1 MTEPG
6 RTNGAGGP
14 HPSDA
19 SGTSSGALAGIRVLE
34 LANFMA
40 GPFCGMLLADMGAE
54 VIKIENPSV
63 GDYTRATPPF
73 VNGESAGFLALNR
86 NKKSVT
92 LNLKSPEG
100 KALFLELAATA
111 DVILEN
117 FRPGTMTDLGIDYE
131 AVQRVRPDAIYAS
144 ASGFGQ
150 TGPYSQRPGFDL
162 ILQGMS
168 GIMSITGEPGGAP
181 VKVGVPIADLTC
193 ALFGSYAILTAYIAR
208 QKTGRGQRIDLSL
221 FESAVALGV
230 WETSGYFA
238 TGEVPE
244 RLGSAHRNS
253 APYQAFRT
261 KDGYITLGATTPN
274 QWPHLCELIGR
285 PDLTDD
291 PRFATNADR
300 KAHEQELAGLIESVL
315 VTENSQHW
323 LTLFEPHFPCGVLN
337 TYEQVL
343 ADPHLQARGFLLEM
357 EHPKAGT
364 VRSTGFVPKLSET
377 PARVYRP
384 APVLGQ
390 HNAEIL
396 GELGRDAGA
405 VEQLKAAGVI

>member
-1 MTEPG
+1 MQQDT
-6 RTNGAGGP
+6 RST
-14 HPSDA
+14 
-19 SGTSSGALAGIRVLE
+19 ALSGIRVLE

-54 VIKIENPSV
+54 VIKVENPSV
-63 GDYTRATPPF
+63 GDYTRTTPPF
-73 VNGESAGFLALNR
+73 VNGESAGFMALNR

-92 LNLKSPEG
+92 LNLKAPEG
-100 KALFLELAATA
+100 RDLFLSLAATA
-111 DVILEN
+111 DVVLEN
-117 FRPGTMTDLGIDYE
+117 FRPGTMTDLGIDYD
-131 AVQRVRPDAIYAS
+131 AVRAVRPDVIYCS

-168 GIMSITGEPGGAP
+168 GIMSITGEPEGTP

-193 ALFGSYAILTAYIAR
+193 ALFGSYAILSAYIAR
-208 QKTGRGQRIDLSL
+208 QTTGQGQRIDLSL

-238 TGEVPE
+238 TGEVPG
-244 RLGSAHRNS
+244 RLGSAHRVS

-274 QWPHLCELIGR
+274 QWPKLCEQIGK
-285 PDLTDD
+285 PDLEHD

-300 KAHEQELAGLIESVL
+300 MANVDALAEIIESVL
-315 VTENSQHW
+315 VTEPSQHW
-323 LTLFEPHFPCGVLN
+323 LDRFEPYFPCGVLN

-343 ADPHLQARGFLLEM
+343 ADPHLKARDFIIQM
-357 EHPKAGT
+357 EHPAAGP
-364 VRSTGFVPKLSET
+364 VRAVGFVPKLSET
-377 PARVYRP
+377 PARLYRP
-384 APVLGQ
+384 APTLGQ

-396 GELGRDAGA
+396 GELGHDAAA
-405 VEQLKAAGVI
+405 VQHLKAAGVI

>member
-1 MTEPG
+1 MTTTEAD
-6 RTNGAGGP
+6 TIT
-14 HPSDA
+14 D
-19 SGTSSGALAGIRVLE
+19 GALSGIRVLE

-54 VIKIENPSV
+54 VIKVENPAV
-63 GDYTRATPPF
+63 GDYTRTTPPF
-73 VNGESAGFLALNR
+73 VNGESAGFLTLNR

-92 LNLKSPEG
+92 LNLKAPEG

-111 DVILEN
+111 DVVLEN
-117 FRPGTMTDLGIDYE
+117 FRPGTMTDLGIDYA
-131 AVQRVRPDAIYAS
+131 AVRSVRPDVIYCS

-168 GIMSITGEPGGAP
+168 GIMSITGEPEGAP

-193 ALFGSYAILTAYIAR
+193 ALFGSYAILTAYVAR
-208 QKTGRGQRIDLSL
+208 QKTGQGQYVDLSL

-230 WETSGYFA
+230 WETSGFFA
-238 TGEVPE
+238 TGEVPG
-244 RLGSAHRNS
+244 RLGSAHRVS

-261 KDGYITLGATTPN
+261 QDGYITLGATTPN
-274 QWPHLCELIGR
+274 QWPKLCQAIGR
-285 PDLTDD
+285 PELERD

-300 KAHEQELAGLIESVL
+300 MANVDALAEIVEAVL
-315 VTENSQHW
+315 VTESSQHW
-323 LTLFEPHFPCGVLN
+323 LKLFEPHFPCGVLN

-357 EHPKAGT
+357 EHPMAGT

-390 HNAEIL
+390 HNEEIL
-396 GELGRDAGA
+396 GQLGRDAEA
-405 VEQLKAAGVI
+405 VAALKAAGVI